1 MAGAFSPFNRRGAA
15 ARATAGRLGG
25 AEGTAGLA
33 GRAGLRGRRFSV
45 STSSLGASIS
55 SSPLPSLFLD
65 SSGFGG
71 PPLAFGDD
79 FGAGR
84 NILLKSEPSSAPSDP
99 RTMVA
104 GLWSDG

>member
-1 MAGAFSPFNRRGAA
+1 MAGVFSPFNRRGAA

-33 GRAGLRGRRFSV
+33 GRAGLRGRRFSAV
-45 STSSLGASIS
+45 STSSLGTSIS
-55 SSPLPSLFLD
+55 SSPLPSLALD

-71 PPLAFGDD
+71 PPLAFAGDD
-79 FGAGR
+79 LGAGR

-99 RTMVA
+99 RTMAA
-104 GLWSDG
+104 GTDG